1 MAKRIFLC
9 AGHSKVSPGYV
20 TREFREFDLN
30 YEALKI
36 ISKRLQKMGFEVI
49 ELDETVYDLPYP
61 QYLTRRIEIINDM
74 HASRRIDLAID
85 LHHNSSSSVRVNGA
99 WFIYGSEAGGNL
111 SRIMAATMQSIGH
124 RARDMSLEE
133 LGRRLGF
140 IKKTHPVAVI
150 VENAFMS
157 GAVDKLILRF
167 ARGLLYN
174 AVADA
179 IADSLNS

>member
-1 MAKRIFLC
+1 MSKRVFLC
-9 AGHSKVSPGYV
+9 AGHSRISPGFV

-36 ISKRLQKMGFEVI
+36 ISGRLKKLGFDVI
-49 ELDETVYDLPYP
+49 ELDESVYDLPYP
-61 QYLTRRIEIINDM
+61 QYLTRRIEIINQT
-74 HASRRIDLAID
+74 HASRRIDVAID
-85 LHHNSSSSVRVNGA
+85 LHHNSSSSVRANGS
-99 WFIYGSEAGGNL
+99 WFIYGSESGGNL
-111 SRIMAATMQSIGH
+111 SRLMKGYMEGIGH
-124 RARDMSLEE
+124 RARDISLEE

-167 ARGLLYN
+167 GRGLLYN

-179 IADSLNS
+179 IAESLR